1 MSDVRDSHLLGDVVY
16 KASVICNRIGTAIIL
31 CMMLLTT
38 VDVVLRGVFHS
49 PITGA
54 FEATGLMMLMVVIL
68 GLSYTQFK
76 KGHVSVDLFTS
87 RLTGRARAV
96 NDVFVYLI
104 CLGIYVLISWQAVV
118 GGRRQQIANVIVS
131 DVVRIPVCPFYY
143 VLAFGSVIL
152 CLVFVLDI
160 IDALHS
166 LRGGTKR

>member
-1 MSDVRDSHLLGDVVY
+1 MSDIKTSHLFEDVVY
-16 KASVICNRIGTAIIL
+16 KTSVICNRIGTVIIL

-38 VDVVLRGVFHS
+38 ADVVLRGIFRS

-76 KGHVSVDLFTS
+76 KGHVSVELLAS
-87 RLTGRARAV
+87 RLTGRVQAV
-96 NDVFVYLI
+96 NDVFVYLV
-104 CLGIYVLISWQAVV
+104 CLGIYVLISWQAIV
-118 GGRRQQIANVIVS
+118 GGRRQQIAGVIVS
-131 DVVRIPVCPFYY
+131 EVVKIPIYPFYY
-143 VLAFGSVIL
+143 VLALGSVIL